1 MPTKAYFI
9 GLGGCGLKTVA
20 ELQQKLC
27 PTGDF
32 REFKFTYVDT
42 DDATVNELNKTK
54 VVIKPGDLINVGDTN
69 PHQVYVNA
77 IGGRSKREKRFV
89 EWVIP
94 QNNGEKS
101 QITFSL
107 PNGFLSDG
115 ARGQRMIG
123 RTSIHHRYDD
133 IYRELAGKIDTFF
146 EHEAHNAENL
156 VPQIWVVASSCG
168 GTGSSMTMD
177 VLYMLDKIVNEKCQA
192 APELKLV
199 LFMPKPFM
207 EANSGNPDY
216 PLNAFSYMWELN
228 AFRLDYQ
235 MGINDRFYNF
245 SVDDTGATG
254 RTVPFYKFVIPVD
267 VETSFG
273 SKIPMESL
281 YQTVA
286 DLIFYC
292 NKGAAAN
299 KMVSSIS
306 NDQNQLLGQVT
317 ENKLTPFKWTRSLV
331 PYGYRAIRK
340 ANDEF
345 VKYMST
351 RALYEVLK
359 FGVLGEKISDD
370 PVVREKA
377 KVTFAKN
384 YIMKAI
390 CDLPQIG
397 VNAAEASLQAEVAS
411 VFDSVRISPTNLD
424 KQRITYC
431 LNAIDECA
439 GELKKIRAKVLDT
452 IIKSIDEGVQ
462 KAILDNGLIY
472 AKELLNLVDDFYLET
487 VVLPALKLEKEDVLV
502 SKETKRSECDKLC
515 AGYKGEK
522 QSAAVVKCLNE
533 YKDLVQRYNILDLA
547 MSIIDED
554 LTSFPAGHLEVL
566 RKGDSRRNGL
576 QNIINKLDGE
586 AAKAY
591 EEYISLA
598 REFIKTEN
606 DALTEYL
613 PSLSA
618 IATGANDTYWAK
630 DSLFDVMYHE
640 SVIAYD
646 IEREMATKERIPAR
660 KNQGD
665 NNLSMFVECVC
676 KGETSI
682 LKLAQH
688 DDRFRFERNFA
699 DWVMAPLHK
708 QIELMISKD
717 GTVASKWLRLT
728 LEESLD
734 AENML
739 PAGMTREQFI
749 NSLANRDRIP
759 VLYPMVAGATRPTQI
774 RVMFAGASESLA
786 RELGYNP
793 VDNAGNSFVEDVE
806 MNDRFLIIKMPLG
819 LDFYSYKYFQDI
831 QKEYKDRRREIQEG
845 KWGCHIHREFA
856 CLDIT
861 KAVAK
866 VQQQSVLPYV
876 KTLYTGVYCQKFLD
890 LLKTKQ
896 KPLYDR
902 LWGDF
907 NFIINEGDSAGND
920 PFGLGADDPFGLG
933 GQASDDPFGM
943 GDQSSA
949 DPFISSA
956 NDKFILD
963 VDYRSGSQSFVLK
976 INKVSKVD
984 NHLEAVGDVAELE
997 IDQIR
1002 SFTEFLKC
1010 ISAKDE
1016 MDNMKDLSEA
1026 IVAFKSVV
1034 NSDDDLKRA
1043 FDSLIPATSAAFKE
1057 SLLFKIA
1064 ITWSKAKNPADSNYF
1079 NIIQEI
1085 LKGRI

>member
-20 ELQQKLC
+20 DLQQRLC

-32 REFKFTYVDT
+32 KEYKFTYVDT
-42 DDATVNELNKTK
+42 DDKTVEELNKAK
-54 VVIKPGDLINVGDTN
+54 VVIRPGDLINVGDTN

-77 IGGRSKREKRFV
+77 SGGRSKREKRFM

-94 QNNGEKS
+94 QDNGDDS
-101 QITFSL
+101 QITFTL

-133 IYRELAGKIDTFF
+133 IYRELSGKIETFF
-146 EHEAHNAENL
+146 EHESHNSETL

-177 VLYMLDKIVNEKCQA
+177 VLYMLDKIVNEKCQS

-207 EANSGNPDY
+207 DANSGNSDY

-228 AFRLDYQ
+228 AFRLDFQ

-254 RTVPFYKFVIPVD
+254 RKIPFYKFVIPVD

-286 DLIFYC
+286 ELIFYC

-299 KMVSSIS
+299 KMMSAIS

-340 ANDEF
+340 ANEEF
-345 VKYMST
+345 RKYMST

-359 FGVLGEKISDD
+359 FGVLGEKMSDD
-370 PVVREKA
+370 PTVREQA
-377 KVTFAKN
+377 KVTFAKD

-390 CDLPQIG
+390 CDLPSLGI
-397 VNAAEASLQAEVAS
+397 NAAEASLQTEVAG
-411 VFDSVRISPTNLD
+411 VFESVRISPTNLD
-424 KQRITYC
+424 KQRIAYC

-439 GELKKIRAKVLDT
+439 GELKKIKSQVFAT

-462 KAILDNGLIY
+462 KSILENGLIY
-472 AKELLNLVDDFYLET
+472 TKELLNLVDDFYLET
-487 VVLPALKLEKEDVLV
+487 IVLPAMKTDKEGILV
-502 SKETKRSECDKLC
+502 AKESKRSECDKLC

-522 QSAAVVKCLNE
+522 QASAVVKSLNE
-533 YKDLVQRYNILDLA
+533 YKELVQRYNVLDLA
-547 MSIIDED
+547 ISIIDED
-554 LTSFPAGHLEVL
+554 LTNFPTGYLEVL

-576 QNIINKLDGE
+576 QNIINKLDAE
-586 AAKAY
+586 SAKAY
-591 EEYISLA
+591 DEYISLA
-598 REFIKTEN
+598 REFIKTDN

-613 PSLSA
+613 PNLSS

-630 DSLFDVMYHE
+630 DSLFDAMYNE

-646 IEREMATKERIPAR
+646 IEREVSSKERVPAR

-665 NNLSMFVECVC
+665 NNLCAFIECVC
-676 KGETSI
+676 RGETSI

-699 DWVMAPLHK
+699 DWVMEPLHN
-708 QIELMISKD
+708 QIDLMVNKD
-717 GTVASKWLRLT
+717 GTVASRWLNLT

-734 AENML
+734 SENML
-739 PAGMTREQFI
+739 PAGMTREQFV
-749 NSLANRDRIP
+749 NSMANRDRIP
-759 VLYPMVAGATRPTQI
+759 VLYPMVAGATRPTQT
-774 RVMFAGASESLA
+774 RVMFAGASEHLA

-793 VDNAGNSFVEDVE
+793 VDNAGNSFVQDDA

-819 LDFYSYKYFQDI
+819 LDFYSYKYFLDI
-831 QKEYKDRRREIQEG
+831 QKEYVQKRREIFEG
-845 KWGCHIHREFA
+845 KWGCHIHKDFA
-856 CLDIT
+856 CLDLT

-866 VQQQSVLPYV
+866 VQQQSIIPYV
-876 KTLYTGVYCQKFLD
+876 KTLYSGVYCQKFLD
-890 LLKTKQ
+890 LLKKDN
-896 KPLYDR
+896 KDLYDR
-902 LWGDF
+902 LWGEF
-907 NFIINEGDSAGND
+907 NFSFDEEGSA
-920 PFGLGADDPFGLG
+920 FDDPFGLG
-933 GQASDDPFGM
+933 DSASDDPFGFSEQTS
-943 GDQSSA
+943 DNQSDDS
-949 DPFISSA
+949 DPFGTSMR
-956 NDKFILD
+956 DKFLFD
-963 VDYRSGSQSFVLK
+963 VEYRKGFESFILK

-984 NHLEAVGDVAELE
+984 NHLNLAGNLAELE
-997 IDQIR
+997 INQIR
-1002 SFTEFLKC
+1002 SFTDFMKC
-1010 ISAKDE
+1010 IAVKDE
-1016 MDNMKDLSEA
+1016 MDNMRDLAESIA
-1026 IVAFKSVV
+1026 ALKSVV
-1034 NSDDDLKRA
+1034 NSDDDLKHA
-1043 FDSLIPATSAAFKE
+1043 FDTMIPATAKAFKE
-1057 SLLFKIA
+1057 SLMFKLA
-1064 ITWSKAKNPADSNYF
+1064 VKWSQAKNPADAVF
-1079 NIIQEI
+1079 FGIINEI
-1085 LKGRI
+1085 LRGKI